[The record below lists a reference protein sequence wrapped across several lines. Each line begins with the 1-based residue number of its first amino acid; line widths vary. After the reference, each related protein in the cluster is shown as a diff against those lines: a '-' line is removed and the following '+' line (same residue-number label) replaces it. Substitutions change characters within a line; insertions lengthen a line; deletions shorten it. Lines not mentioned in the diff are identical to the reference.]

1 MPGASLLILFSL
13 ISWWWCVFR
22 YDFEQSLIYS
32 VCSTSL
38 AMERALNEGLAP
50 HGITY
55 RQWQVLGWLV
65 LEGPLAQGELA
76 ERMRIKPPTLVGI
89 VDRMERDG
97 WLERSPCREDR
108 RRKLL
113 RLTGRVEPVWERI
126 ASAARRVRSRAA
138 EGFSDEELHHLFVGL
153 ERIRGNLS
161 RPTPPAEDESLDLA
175 DHAAGSPAIVSSTT
189 TPALAEDPRP

>member
-1 MPGASLLILFSL
+1 VL
-13 ISWWWCVFR
+13 R
-22 YDFEQSLIYS
+22 YDFEQSLLYS

-38 AMERALNEGLAP
+38 AMERALNEELAP

-65 LEGPLAQGELA
+65 LEGPLPQGELA
-76 ERMRIKPPTLVGI
+76 DRMRIEPPTLVGI

-97 WLERSPCREDR
+97 WLERSPCPEDR

-113 RLTGRVEPVWERI
+113 RLTDRVEPVWERI

-138 EGFSDEELHHLFVGL
+138 EGFSDDDLHRLFAGL
-153 ERIRGNLS
+153 ERVRGNLT
-161 RPTPPAEDESLDLA
+161 RPNPSPGSETRPAAGLPPMPEAPSSVTPP
-175 DHAAGSPAIVSSTT
+175 P
-189 TPALAEDPRP
+189 TPALAEDPRS